1 MGKINPNDIVLT
13 EEEAVEIIKDT
24 RRRTGVFMNKNLQ
37 EKEKVKK
44 NMNMIRLEIYINKK
58 TFEQYRNMINNDSNI
73 EVIRSSYAR
82 NFTLRWVMLN
92 KSYFDILRD
101 WIKYLTTLEYKGFA
115 MIEIKSDGTEIDMIS
130 KNKWY

>member
-1 MGKINPNDIVLT
+1 
-13 EEEAVEIIKDT
+13 
-24 RRRTGVFMNKNLQ
+24 MNKNLQ